1 MLRNYNKRFY
11 YKLCYYYYYYVYVNP
26 RFQGGN
32 PRFSDP
38 RFHVG
43 NPRLNQP
50 QILRWQPQ
58 IVQPQIFHCQPQTQK
73 IFRASRGSGVTQIIQ
88 YAPGTPRFIEELQS
102 RPEIYN
108 CAHPDYHTKRQEKLA
123 ELGAIFSMTGLTIP
137 ILYIPGNS

>member
-11 YKLCYYYYYYVYVNP
+11 YKLCYYYYYYYYVYVNP

-88 YAPGTPRFIEELQS
+88 YAPGLYSKTHALYSAYYTVASDLF
-102 RPEIYN
+102 
-108 CAHPDYHTKRQEKLA
+108 TLA
-123 ELGAIFSMTGLTIP
+123 C
-137 ILYIPGNS
+137 

>member
-11 YKLCYYYYYYVYVNP
+11 YKLCYYYYYVYVNP

-32 PRFSDP
+32 PRFSNP

-88 YAPGTPRFIEELQS
+88 YAPVTL
-102 RPEIYN
+102 RPNLSFTSII
-108 CAHPDYHTKRQEKLA
+108 HTN
-123 ELGAIFSMTGLTIP
+123 
-137 ILYIPGNS
+137 LYWPLDRKSTRLNSSHRCISYAVFCLKKKKN